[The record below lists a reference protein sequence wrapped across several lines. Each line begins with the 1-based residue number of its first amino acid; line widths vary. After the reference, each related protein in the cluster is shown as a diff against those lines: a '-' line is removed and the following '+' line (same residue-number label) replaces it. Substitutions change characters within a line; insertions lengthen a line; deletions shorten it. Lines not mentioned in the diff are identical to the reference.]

1 MEKKPKQFFLT
12 CFVEVEVE
20 FGDLLVPKELNMSN
34 NKLKCGAVKGDDPQS
49 SHCSYNSMVQEL
61 TQLLKIPLVINSQK
75 LHFFL

>member
-1 MEKKPKQFFLT
+1 MI
-12 CFVEVEVE
+12 
-20 FGDLLVPKELNMSN
+20 LLVPKELNMRN

-61 TQLLKIPLVINSQK
+61 TQLLKIPLLTNSQK